1 MSLLDS
7 ITTNENIQFFIILLV
22 TIIAVTI
29 SFLLLKFIVRRIAG
43 KKKTYGEFIFRKIS
57 KPLFAIVFFS
67 GLYSAFEL
75 LTSLDKYKYSID
87 GIFFII
93 FTFLIALL
101 ISRILTVLML
111 GWLKVRRGFE
121 RTPGLLNK
129 IVTVII
135 FIIAIVVILG
145 YFKLDITPMIAG
157 VGLGALAIGLALQST
172 LANFFA
178 GVHLLSDRPID
189 VGNYIEIDENTKGVV
204 EDIGWRSTRIRTL
217 TDNLLIIPNSK
228 LAESNITNFSKPKQD
243 MSVWVPCGVAY
254 ESDLK
259 KVEKISLQVAKEI
272 QQTANGAVRDF
283 EPVFRY
289 REFGDSNINFITV
302 LRVSD
307 PLSRF
312 VVRNEFIKALKERF
326 DKENIEI
333 SWPIRKI
340 YQIK

>member
-7 ITTNENIQFFIILLV
+7 ITTNENIQFLTILIM
-22 TIIAVTI
+22 TILAVTV
-29 SFLLLKFIVRRIAG
+29 SFLFLKIIVKRIAG
-43 KKKTYGEFIFRKIS
+43 RKKTYGEFIFKKIS
-57 KPLFAIVFFS
+57 KPIFAIIFFI
-67 GLYSAFEL
+67 GLYTAIEL
-75 LTSLDKYKYSID
+75 LTSLDKYKFWID

-93 FTFLIALL
+93 FTFIVALF
-101 ISRILTVLML
+101 ISRILTVIMV

-178 GVHLLSDRPID
+178 GVHLLSDRPIN
-189 VGNYIEIDENTKGVV
+189 VGDFIELDKDTSGFV
-204 EDIGWRSTRIRTL
+204 EDIGWRSTRIKTMV
-217 TDNLLIIPNSK
+217 DNLLIIPNAK
-228 LAESNITNFSKPKQD
+228 LADSNIINYSMPKQD
-243 MSVWVPCGVAY
+243 LNIWIPCGVAY

-259 KVEKISLQVAKEI
+259 KVEKIALKVAKEI
-272 QQTANGAVRDF
+272 QQNVPGAIKDF
-283 EPVFRY
+283 EPIFRY
-289 REFGDSNINFITV
+289 KEFGDSNINFITV
-302 LRVSD
+302 LRVEE
-307 PLSRF
+307 PMARF
-312 VVRNEFIKALKERF
+312 IVRNEFIKALKEHF